1 MGLIEMVTTGSARGQ
16 DCTGVLHFVLNRQPA
31 LRTLLLHASHASCAA
46 AGGGSEEVVA
56 GEAVVGEV
64 VAALQQRYTP
74 QMLTIERLDSSQK
87 AGEGMSS
94 LVRHA
99 VEQVV
104 STVKAQKAYH
114 YICVHYICVR
124 RLLYMCPHGM
134 QWSRLSRAR
143 SETAA
148 AVFRTRLRQVGAHP
162 RTLSMEHP

>member
-56 GEAVVGEV
+56 SEAVVGQV
-64 VAALQQRYTP
+64 VEALQQRYTP
-74 QMLTIERLDSSQK
+74 QMLTIERLDSSEQ

-114 YICVHYICVR
+114 YICVR
-124 RLLYMCPHGM
+124 RLLYMCPHSM

>member
-1 MGLIEMVTTGSARGQ
+1 
-16 DCTGVLHFVLNRQPA
+16 VLHFVLNRQPA

-64 VAALQQRYTP
+64 VEALQQRYTP
-74 QMLTIERLDSSQK
+74 QMLTIERLESAEQ

-114 YICVHYICVR
+114 YIYYICVR
-124 RLLYMCPHGM
+124 RLLDMRAHSM

-162 RTLSMEHP
+162 RTLSMGHP